1 MNRIKEVFEKKSI
14 KQTQL
19 TEKISESFS
28 RTNTYVCNRCQ
39 ASLKQ
44 LFKIDKISQVDL
56 DN

>member
-19 TEKISESFS
+19 AEKISESFS
-28 RTNTYVCNRCQ
+28 RTNAYVCNRCQ

-44 LFKIDKISQVDL
+44 LFKIAKILQVEPQ
-56 DN
+56 